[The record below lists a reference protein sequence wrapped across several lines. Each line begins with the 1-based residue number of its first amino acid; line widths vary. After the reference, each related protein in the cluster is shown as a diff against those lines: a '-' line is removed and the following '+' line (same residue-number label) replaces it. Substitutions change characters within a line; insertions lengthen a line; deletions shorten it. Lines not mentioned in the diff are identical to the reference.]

1 MVTIEDAKKI
11 LSKNDKGYKDENY
24 SDEKLE
30 LILKFMRSD
39 AKIVVQFHEQL
50 KNSDPKIGDKIAES
64 KNK

>member
-1 MVTIEDAKKI
+1 MVTIENAKKI

-50 KNSDPKIGDKIAES
+50 KNNKPKIGDKITDS
-64 KNK
+64 KKK

>member
-30 LILKFMRSD
+30 LILKFMRND

-50 KNSDPKIGDKIAES
+50 KNNNPETGEIITDS
-64 KNK
+64 KKK